1 MARQLPYEARL
12 EDSQVTDRDDTGA
25 LRVLNTKN
33 ENSQLVLLEIAVA
46 LAVIY
51 PGIEK
56 ECNV

>member
-1 MARQLPYEARL
+1 M
-12 EDSQVTDRDDTGA
+12 TDRDDTGA